1 MLYYLAEKY
10 GSLLFLKSIYLRGFL
25 GFTISLIIVLALGK
39 PFIAFLKKGKIEDEA
54 KDVGPKSHFDKTGT
68 PTMGGVLIVL
78 SATVTNLIVGNF
90 TNKFNIMLLL
100 CMLLFSGIGFIDDF
114 RKITVSK
121 KGLSGKKKILGQG
134 IIAVLTWA
142 FIIKFGIVGTNIDF
156 GIMNPFSKGYLY
168 IGAIPFLIWIL
179 AVLIGSS
186 NAVNITDGL
195 DGLVIM
201 PVIIAASILGLIAY
215 FTGHIEL
222 SQHFDLYYI
231 AGTGEITVFLTGII
245 GAGLG
250 FLWFNFYPAEVFMG
264 DTGSLMLGGLLGVV
278 SIFLKQELLFLLIGF
293 VFVLEA
299 VSVILQVGSYKMR
312 QKRIFKM
319 APLHHHF
326 ELQGLPETKV
336 TIRFWIIS
344 LLCGIGSLIILKLR
358 LS

>member
-10 GSLLFLKSIYLRGFL
+10 ESLTYLKSIYLRGFL
-25 GFTISLIIVLALGK
+25 GFAISLMVVMILGK
-39 PFIAFLKKGKIEDEA
+39 PFIAYLRKEKIGDEA
-54 KDVGPKSHFDKTGT
+54 KDVGPETHFTKTGT
-68 PTMGGVLIVL
+68 PTMGGVLIVF
-78 SATVTNLIVGNF
+78 SATITNLIVGNLS
-90 TNKFNIMLLL
+90 NKFNLMLLL
-100 CMLLFSGIGFIDDF
+100 CMLLFSAIGFLDDY
-114 RKITVSK
+114 RKLTVCK
-121 KGLSGKKKILGQG
+121 KGLSGRKKMIGQAL
-134 IIAVLTWA
+134 IAVLTWL
-142 FIIKFGIVGTNIDF
+142 FIIKFGISETELDF
-156 GIMNPFSKGYLY
+156 GIMNPFSKNYLY
-168 IGAIPFLIWIL
+168 IGAVPLLGWIL
-179 AVLIGSS
+179 LVLIGSS

-231 AGTGEITVFLTGII
+231 AGTGEITVFLTGLI

-250 FLWFNFYPAEVFMG
+250 FLWFNFYPAQIFMG

-278 SIFLKQELLFLLIGF
+278 AIFLRQELLFLLIGF
-293 VFVLEA
+293 VFVVEA

-312 QKRIFKM
+312 KKRIFKM
-319 APLHHHF
+319 APIHHHF
-326 ELQGLPETKV
+326 ELQGLAETKV

-358 LS
+358 